1 MHRSKQSQEEP
12 TIAQQ
17 AKKNSVKTECQAQ
30 LELQKKLASPQM
42 NQQIWLQGMHPE
54 ALIFEIFHM
63 LNSNDYFK
71 EAKNSSIFTIILQD
85 LGGILLL
92 AALK

>member
-1 MHRSKQSQEEP
+1 
-12 TIAQQ
+12 
-17 AKKNSVKTECQAQ
+17 
-30 LELQKKLASPQM
+30 
-42 NQQIWLQGMHPE
+42 MHPE

-71 EAKNSSIFTIILQD
+71 EAKNSSIFTIVLQD